1 MAKKSSNKIW
11 WILGGVVVLLGG
23 GLAVA
28 KQQGLI
34 GKEPSTEVEFTK
46 AKKADIIE
54 RVSASG
60 KIQPEVEVKLSPDV
74 SGEIVGLYVTEGDSV
89 RAGQLLLKIK
99 PDNYESLFARA
110 EAQVNSARANKD
122 S

>member
-23 GLAVA
+23 GLGIA
-28 KQQGLI
+28 KQKGLI

-46 AKKADIIE
+46 VKKADIIE

-74 SGEIVGLYVTEGDSV
+74 SGEIVGLYIT
-89 RAGQLLLKIK
+89 
-99 PDNYESLFARA
+99 
-110 EAQVNSARANKD
+110 
-122 S
+122 